1 MNSFKMNTCK
11 RIAVVLLCG
20 SSLLYGQHKK
30 KQPTVSAIF
39 QNARYVYVQA
49 MDGDITNPRLFPEDR
64 QAIADVEDVIRDWNR
79 YAIAITPSD
88 ADLIFVVRKGRLASL
103 QGHGTISAGPHPM
116 PPMQPGGQ
124 NTSQDPSQRQTQNQ
138 DANEIGGRAEVG
150 PASDLLRVY
159 SSNSQGKRIGPIWT
173 GEQEDGLG
181 APDVPLVQQL
191 RVAVQRAY
199 PDPTPQPKKP

>member
-1 MNSFKMNTCK
+1 MNSFTMNSFK

-20 SSLLYGQHKK
+20 SSLLFAQHKK
-30 KQPTVSAIF
+30 KQPAVSAIF

-49 MDGDITNPRLFPEDR
+49 MDGDLTNPRLFPEDR
-64 QAIADVEDVIRDWNR
+64 QAISDVENVIRDWNR
-79 YAIAITPSD
+79 YALAINPSQ

-116 PPMQPGGQ
+116 PPMQPRSQ
-124 NTSQDPSQRQTQNQ
+124 SPSQDPSQSQTQNQ

-159 SSNSQGKRIGPIWT
+159 STNSQGRRIGPIWT

-181 APDVPLVQQL
+181 APDVPLLQQL

-199 PDPTPQPKKP
+199 PDPPPQPKKP